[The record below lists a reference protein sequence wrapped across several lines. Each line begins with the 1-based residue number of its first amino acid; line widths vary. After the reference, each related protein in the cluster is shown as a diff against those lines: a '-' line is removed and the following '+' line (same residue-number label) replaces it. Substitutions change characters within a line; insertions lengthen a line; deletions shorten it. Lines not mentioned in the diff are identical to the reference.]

1 MKTIVIGCTHAGTA
15 AVQEMLTRDKQTEVY
30 VYERRNDIAFLSCGI
45 YLYLEGVVDS
55 LAKVF
60 YATPADLEKMGPNV
74 HINMRHD
81 VIAIHQDTKT
91 VDVQN
96 LVTGDIS
103 TETYDKIIM
112 ATGSYPIV
120 PSIKGVNTPGVYL
133 CKTYDDAMAI
143 KKAGIK
149 AKTIAIVGGG
159 YIGTELAEALTRRGY
174 EVTMI
179 SSRQHILGHYLDKG
193 LADKIMTDMVANGVH
208 VLNDERVEKFS
219 TASEGKVYIKTTT
232 GEMTTD
238 MAICCVGFSPTT
250 ELVSGLVETTK
261 QNAIV
266 VNDYMQTSDPDIYAT
281 GDAAAVHN
289 NVTGKDAY
297 APLATNAVRMGKIA
311 GANIVNYGS
320 MRYMGTQSTSALS
333 LFDKTMATTGLT
345 YEHAIKY
352 APDDARTVHLRDN
365 YRPEFMPT
373 TDPIDM
379 TLVYNHA
386 TRQIMGAQFYSK
398 QDVSNCANLVSV
410 MIQNKNTIDDLAYV
424 DMLFNPNFDRP
435 WNYMNMLGQA
445 AVEKE
450 RVENQ

>member
-159 YIGTELAEALTRRGY
+159 YIGTELAEALTRQIGR
-174 EVTMI
+174 
-179 SSRQHILGHYLDKG
+179 
-193 LADKIMTDMVANGVH
+193 AH
-208 VLNDERVEKFS
+208 V
-219 TASEGKVYIKTTT
+219 
-232 GEMTTD
+232 
-238 MAICCVGFSPTT
+238 
-250 ELVSGLVETTK
+250 
-261 QNAIV
+261 
-266 VNDYMQTSDPDIYAT
+266 
-281 GDAAAVHN
+281 
-289 NVTGKDAY
+289 
-297 APLATNAVRMGKIA
+297 
-311 GANIVNYGS
+311 
-320 MRYMGTQSTSALS
+320 
-333 LFDKTMATTGLT
+333 
-345 YEHAIKY
+345 
-352 APDDARTVHLRDN
+352 
-365 YRPEFMPT
+365 
-373 TDPIDM
+373 
-379 TLVYNHA
+379 
-386 TRQIMGAQFYSK
+386 
-398 QDVSNCANLVSV
+398 
-410 MIQNKNTIDDLAYV
+410 
-424 DMLFNPNFDRP
+424 
-435 WNYMNMLGQA
+435 
-445 AVEKE
+445 
-450 RVENQ
+450 